1 MSLRNRLGQLF
12 ARQTQPDQ
20 DRGRPIARIPVK
32 RGNIIV
38 THDKALELATCFA
51 CVRVIS
57 EDVAKLPWNVFAHDG
72 EMRRK
77 LDNSPLSRLLNTR
90 PNPDM
95 GSFTFRETLI
105 AWALTWGNGYAEIE
119 RDIAGRP
126 VALWPVGP
134 DRVDP
139 KRAEDGRI
147 VYEIHNSHGARTIL
161 EQRDMFHVHGLGF
174 DGLSG
179 YSMVGLAAQTLGFAL
194 AAEEHGASFYGNN
207 TTPGLALKTDGTLS
221 DEGYNR
227 LKDEI
232 ADRKG
237 SARAYEGMILEQG
250 LDFAIPNMSQ
260 VDAQYVETRRQT
272 VEEVCRWWRV
282 PPHKVQE
289 LSRAHFNNVENLNI
303 NYATDTLMPWI
314 KRLEEEADWKLI
326 GSRSQ
331 ASFTKIAIQALMRG
345 DSAARSGFYKEM
357 FQMGV
362 FSQNMILAL
371 EDMDPIGPEG
381 DEHYIQSQFTTLKKI
396 NEDPEP
402 VPEQTPEQTAEQA
415 IDALAIRLMTS
426 EVNKAESAVN
436 RYDRDGFVE
445 WMDIQNDKSR
455 FSRTRAFAA
464 LEQVV
469 NAAYQN
475 DFDLNLAVQAYVDAE
490 RMELLAIYDGQ
501 QPDYM
506 RVTTAVLEAIK

>member
-1 MSLRNRLGQLF
+1 MSLRNRLSQLF

-57 EDVAKLPWNVFAHDG
+57 EDVAKLPWNVFARDG
-72 EMRRK
+72 EMRKK

-119 RDIAGRP
+119 RDIAGRA

-227 LKDEI
+227 LKEEI

-362 FSQNMILAL
+362 FSQNEIRAL

-396 NEDPEP
+396 NEEP
-402 VPEQTPEQTAEQA
+402 APAPVVTPEEAAVEAVEATSARLLTAE
-415 IDALAIRLMTS
+415 LR
-426 EVNKAESAVN
+426 KAESRTARMDRGEFIAWIDMQNNRSKGRREQGFADIGAV
-436 RYDRDGFVE
+436 
-445 WMDIQNDKSR
+445 MC
-455 FSRTRAFAA
+455 AA
-464 LEQVV
+464 WGEISMSEVV
-469 NAAYQN
+469 SAY
-475 DFDLNLAVQAYVDAE
+475 LAAE
-490 RMELLAIYDGQ
+490 RLELLAFFDDGLA
-501 QPDYM
+501 DHS
-506 RVTTAVLEAIK
+506 RVTDSILELFK